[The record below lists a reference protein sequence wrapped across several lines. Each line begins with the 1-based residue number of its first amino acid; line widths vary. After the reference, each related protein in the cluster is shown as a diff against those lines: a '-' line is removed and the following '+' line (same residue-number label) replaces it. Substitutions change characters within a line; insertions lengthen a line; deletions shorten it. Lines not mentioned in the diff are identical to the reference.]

1 MPCDSDSYQRCLTRR
16 WQCVKGFSSS
26 WWHTDSAC
34 LRRTGSPETSQLWP
48 SSAASLQPWEKPC
61 DTERLSHRVH
71 LINKLCHWFQQRRR
85 APHAHQMT
93 AAETLILT
101 FGIILEASKWCGCF
115 QCVFREHRC
124 LIQKTLIVVT
134 KRHNVAIKWDTHSM
148 YLVQYFILLVRNFPR
163 VAKAGG
169 VLGHNSTHCGE
180 VICGT
185 KTQIGYWGTAKVCEH

>member
-1 MPCDSDSYQRCLTRR
+1 MIHIRGVWPGGGSVWRGFPAVGDTLTLPACVGQGLLRRRSCGRAQPHRCSPVRNHVTQRDSVTEYISEMNYAID
-16 WQCVKGFSSS
+16 FSSVAEL
-26 WWHTDSAC
+26 HMYT
-34 LRRTGSPETSQLWP
+34 
-48 SSAASLQPWEKPC
+48 K
-61 DTERLSHRVH
+61 
-71 LINKLCHWFQQRRR
+71 
-85 APHAHQMT
+85 

-101 FGIILEASKWCGCF
+101 FRIILEASKWCGCI
-115 QCVFREHRC
+115 QCVFIEHIC

-134 KRHNVAIKWDTHSM
+134 KRHNVAMEWDTHSV
-148 YLVQYFILLVRNFPR
+148 YSVQYFIPLVRNFPR